1 MSEAFLFGLIEKVRE
16 RTIKQV
22 ENVPESQRDIV
33 PTGFNN
39 SLRWQLGHIITIS
52 DGVIFG
58 FAGMESKIPASYA
71 KLFRNGTKPAD
82 WQEEPPHWDILIQ
95 QLREQYHALQ
105 ETLHDKLGEP
115 VAVKDNFAKAET
127 IGDLV
132 QLNMTHENL
141 HLGMITAMVKVLNL
155 NIQ

>member
-1 MSEAFLFGLIEKVRE
+1 MSEAFLFSLIEKVRE
-16 RTIKQV
+16 STMKQV
-22 ENVPESQRDIV
+22 ENVPEFQRDLV

-39 SLRWQLGHIITIS
+39 SLRWQLGHIITAADRI
-52 DGVIFG
+52 ILG
-58 FAGMESKIPASYA
+58 FAGMESKIPDSYA
-71 KLFRNGTKPAD
+71 KLFGYGTKPAD
-82 WQEEPPHWDILIQ
+82 WQDEPPHWDTLIL
-95 QLREQYHALQ
+95 QLREQFHALQ
-105 ETLHDKLGEP
+105 ETVHDKLGEP

-132 QLNMTHENL
+132 QLNMSHENL